1 MIHGDRNRSERADNG
16 GARSAGTGVY
26 TSVHEDAEHRTPPLP
41 VRAVGLFRHDSR
53 MRLRGLMRKE
63 FLQIVRD
70 PSSIAIAFL
79 MPIFL
84 LLLFGYGVSLDSEH
98 IPLALVVEQ
107 PNADT
112 ADFTAEFDHSKY
124 FVTSYYSGTRDAEQA
139 MMAGRVSAI
148 VVLRRDFA
156 SALRRSDGAP
166 IQLIVN
172 GVDANTGRIISGYV
186 QGAWGSW
193 LAHAA
198 QKRGVVL
205 QVPVQMEQRVWFNS
219 EVRSRNFLVPGL
231 VAVIM
236 TLIGAL
242 LTAMVMSREWERGT
256 MEALLVTPLSMREVI
271 IGKLLPYFILG
282 MGGLVLAVGMSLFLF
297 EVPLRG
303 SLWVLFVA
311 SALFLVTA
319 LSMGLLI
326 STVARSQFVAGLIAL
341 VATFLPAF
349 LLSGFIFD
357 IGSMPTVVQI
367 ITHIVAAR
375 YYVAILQTVFL
386 AGDVWGVILPN
397 ALALA
402 ALAAVFLGLTWRNA
416 HKRLE

>member
-1 MIHGDRNRSERADNG
+1 MMTHGDRNRSERAG
-16 GARSAGTGVY
+16 S
-26 TSVHEDAEHRTPPLP
+26 
-41 VRAVGLFRHDSR
+41 SR
-53 MRLRGLMRKE
+53 MRLRGLIRKE

-107 PNADT
+107 PNSDT

-124 FVTSYYSGTRDAEQA
+124 FVTSYYASTRDAEQA
-139 MMAGRVSAI
+139 MMAGRVNAI

-156 SALRRSDGAP
+156 STLRRSDGAP
-166 IQLIVN
+166 VQLIVN

-186 QGAWGSW
+186 RGAWGSW

-198 QKRGVVL
+198 QKRGEIL
-205 QVPVQMEQRVWFNS
+205 RVPVQMQQRVWFNS
-219 EVRSRNFLVPGL
+219 ELRSRNFLVPGL
-231 VAVIM
+231 IAVIM
-236 TLIGAL
+236 TLIVAL

-271 IGKLLPYFILG
+271 IGKLLPYFTLG
-282 MGGLVLAVGMSLFLF
+282 MGGLALAVAMALFLF
-297 EVPLRG
+297 GVPLRG
-303 SLWVLFVA
+303 SLWVLIA
-311 SALFLVTA
+311 TSALFLVTA
-319 LSMGLLI
+319 LGMGLLI
-326 STVARSQFVAGLIAL
+326 STVSRSQFVAGLLAL
-341 VATFLPAF
+341 VVTFLPAF

-357 IGSMPTVVQI
+357 IGSMPGPVQA
-367 ITHIVAAR
+367 ITHVVAAR

-386 AGDVWGVILPN
+386 AGNVWSVILPN
-397 ALALA
+397 ALALL
-402 ALAAVFLGLTWRNA
+402 ALAAVFLGLTWRNS